1 MTKNSRKEK
10 EGDNMKFIDK
20 KKFLIKNYPDDY
32 ENVRRE
38 VFNVLSNEQTV
49 FCVCGK
55 IASGLHEDRCS
66 KFNALVDKET
76 VKTLQH
82 LIKVK

>member
-1 MTKNSRKEK
+1 
-10 EGDNMKFIDK
+10 MKFIDK
-20 KKFLIKNYPDDY
+20 KKFLIKNFRCDY
-32 ENVRRE
+32 VNTRRE
-38 VFNVLSNEQTV
+38 VFNALSNEQAV

-76 VKTLQH
+76 VKILEH
-82 LIKVK
+82 LIKDK

>member
-1 MTKNSRKEK
+1 MTKNSIKEK

-20 KKFLIKNYPDDY
+20 KKFLIKNYRDDY
-32 ENVRRE
+32 VNARRE
-38 VFNVLSNEQTV
+38 VFNALSNKQAIL
-49 FCVCGK
+49 CVCGK

-76 VKTLQH
+76 VKILEY
-82 LIKVK
+82 LIKEN

>member
-1 MTKNSRKEK
+1 MIKNLIKEK

-20 KKFLIKNYPDDY
+20 KKFLINNFRDDY
-32 ENVRRE
+32 VNTRRE
-38 VFNVLSNEQTV
+38 VFNALSNEQAV

-76 VKTLQH
+76 VKKLEH
-82 LIKVK
+82 LIKDN